1 MTSKIKIKL
10 GLVEVEYE
18 GSEEF
23 LKKELPDLLSAI
35 SKLYKESGIPASGQ
49 QLTDQ
54 LVSVGNTPLGG
65 TTGTIAAKLKVA
77 SGSDLA
83 VAAAARLTLGLG
95 QGLFTRDQLL
105 TEMKSASSYCKKNYI
120 SNLSNTLNGLV
131 KSAKFVETAKD
142 TYALSAN
149 TKSDL
154 ENRLVS

>member
-49 QLTDQ
+49 QPTDQ
-54 LVSVGNTPLGG
+54 LVSVGSTLGG
-65 TTGTIAAKLKVA
+65 TTGTIAAKLKVS

-95 QGLFTRDQLL
+95 QGSFTRDQLL

-142 TYALSAN
+142 TYALSAK